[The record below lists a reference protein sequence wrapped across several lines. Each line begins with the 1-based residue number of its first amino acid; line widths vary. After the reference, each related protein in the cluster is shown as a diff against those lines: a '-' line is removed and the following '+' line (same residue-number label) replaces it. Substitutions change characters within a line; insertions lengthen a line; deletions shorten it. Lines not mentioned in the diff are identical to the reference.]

1 MLFIPKTTIEF
12 LVQTEST
19 LIQEYLINRNDAI
32 EVAEWMAQE
41 YETNTHVLD
50 ADNNMIH
57 NVSFAA

>member
-1 MLFIPKTTIEF
+1 MTEF

-50 ADNNMIH
+50 ADNNLIH
-57 NVSFAA
+57 NVSFGE